1 MLPESMLAATYVTL
15 PSLEV
20 RERSGQKSVHNELLG
35 THVDASPE
43 LLAVLDRFRTP
54 KPLGK
59 VLAES
64 SLSPDDVLVEVA
76 FGRARNGDD
85 LVDVHRQPLELADHE
100 LGQAATFV
108 GTVPLG
114 RSGSFGYNVRV
125 TPRHALLANPA
136 ELGLV
141 AVAH

>member
-1 MLPESMLAATYVTL
+1 V
-15 PSLEV
+15 
-20 RERSGQKSVHNELLG
+20 
-35 THVDASPE
+35 THVESGGVQSPQVGDE
-43 LLAVLDRFRTP
+43 LRVRAHVQLA
-54 KPLGK
+54 G
-59 VLAES
+59 
-64 SLSPDDVLVEVA
+64 LSPDDVLVEVA

-85 LVDVHRQPLELADHE
+85 LIDVRRQALELAEHE
-100 LGQAATFV
+100 LGQPATFV